1 MVAIMLW
8 ATMIGHFDLG
18 GPGRPPYELVA
29 STEPCAMC
37 LGAAP
42 WSGGVRHLVC
52 GARDEAASV
61 LQEYAEK
68 GGEIYPAGATPRDE
82 IVSGSASG
90 CGSGPR

>member
-18 GPGRPPYELVA
+18 GPVRPPYGLVA

-42 WSGGVRHLVC
+42 
-52 GARDEAASV
+52 
-61 LQEYAEK
+61 
-68 GGEIYPAGATPRDE
+68 
-82 IVSGSASG
+82 
-90 CGSGPR
+90 